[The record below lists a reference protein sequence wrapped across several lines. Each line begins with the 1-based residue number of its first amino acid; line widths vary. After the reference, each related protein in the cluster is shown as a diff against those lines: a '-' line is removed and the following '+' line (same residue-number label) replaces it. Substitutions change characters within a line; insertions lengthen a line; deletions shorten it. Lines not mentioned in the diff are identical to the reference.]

1 LPQCLPES
9 RMQRLSLKFMHMLD
23 NKRTRKHDESKALQK
38 KLHRRERLPIQT
50 IFTERLTIGRM
61 KAYLQY
67 PTRRSSCNRQN
78 KAYNCLKKQL
88 NVFFTCMN
96 DAKLSKKIQNST
108 ENMKYS

>member
-1 LPQCLPES
+1 
-9 RMQRLSLKFMHMLD
+9 MDRLSLKFMHMLD

-38 KLHRRERLPIQT
+38 KKLHRRESLPIQT

-78 KAYNCLKKQL
+78 KGYNCLK
-88 NVFFTCMN
+88 
-96 DAKLSKKIQNST
+96 NS
-108 ENMKYS
+108 